1 MTETDDSNINYS
13 ELPKSTLTENT
24 YKDFTKICRAYYNE
38 LMHIS
43 KSPSPSLSKE
53 DIIVIDDLIKEISG
67 YSSDL
72 IKLSYIKPAK
82 SLIDIGLVII
92 DFLLKIFGSLPSL
105 SKDNSNL
112 VDKLSYPLSRKLLL
126 LEANF
131 NILFKYEYNY
141 TDGER
146 NLDEIIEIQK
156 CLNLPSYNIASSRF
170 YMAIIKFYQNDL
182 EKAEKL
188 SNEALDLLEMKGEKE
203 KEETNTAL
211 GNRKARKMSNIL
223 EFLAELYELK
233 KDYRKVIA
241 CYERAYYF
249 NLGRY
254 GGQNVNT
261 EYFKT
266 KLDIVNDEMKKYSSY
281 DNNNNSN
288 NIYYH

>member
-1 MTETDDSNINYS
+1 
-13 ELPKSTLTENT
+13 
-24 YKDFTKICRAYYNE
+24 
-38 LMHIS
+38 
-43 KSPSPSLSKE
+43 
-53 DIIVIDDLIKEISG
+53 
-67 YSSDL
+67 
-72 IKLSYIKPAK
+72 
-82 SLIDIGLVII
+82 
-92 DFLLKIFGSLPSL
+92 
-105 SKDNSNL
+105 
-112 VDKLSYPLSRKLLL
+112 
-126 LEANF
+126 
-131 NILFKYEYNY
+131 
-141 TDGER
+141 
-146 NLDEIIEIQK
+146 
-156 CLNLPSYNIASSRF
+156 
-170 YMAIIKFYQNDL
+170 
-182 EKAEKL
+182 
-188 SNEALDLLEMKGEKE
+188 MKGEKE

-211 GNRKARKMSNIL
+211 GNRKARKMSSIL